1 MQVVPRPLLGVGCVV
16 GAALLWG
23 TTGTSQ
29 ALAGGSL
36 PSLWF
41 GALRLVFAAL
51 FFIAFAAVSGELARR
66 AWQGLPLP
74 AALGAGLCMAVYN
87 LAFFAGVKLTGVGI
101 GTAIALGSGP
111 IWAGMLQAVLQRQ
124 PPSAAWW
131 LGTAVAITG
140 GVLLSVGGGTL
151 TVSAPGVALCLTS
164 GLSYAVYTS
173 LNKHMVGRAPA
184 STITLAAFG
193 LAALVSLPAAA
204 LEAGLPAIA
213 ARDLIAV
220 AYTGVVTAGV
230 GYLLFSFALHHVQP
244 ATAVTLALT
253 EPVVAFVLAL
263 VVLGEPASVAAFVGL
278 ALVVAGVLGVVR
290 SELATGRTTERT
302 TERATER
309 ATERTSV

>member
-1 MQVVPRPLLGVGCVV
+1 MHVVPRPLLGVGCVV

-51 FFIAFAAVSGELARR
+51 FFIAFAAVSGGLTRR

-124 PPSAAWW
+124 PPTGAWW

-140 GVLLSVGGGTL
+140 GTLLSLGSGTL
-151 TVSAPGVALCLTS
+151 AVSAPGVALCLAS

-184 STITLAAFG
+184 STITLAAFA
-193 LAALVSLPAAA
+193 LAAVISLPAAA
-204 LEAGLPAIA
+204 LEAGMPAIA

-230 GYLLFSFALHHVQP
+230 GYLLFSLALHHVQP

-263 VVLGEPASVAAFVGL
+263 VVLGEPASATAFIGL
-278 ALVVAGVLGVVR
+278 GLVVAGVLGVVR
-290 SELATGRTTERT
+290 SELATERT
-302 TERATER
+302 RAQDGR
-309 ATERTSV
+309 APAGTGA

>member
-1 MQVVPRPLLGVGCVV
+1 MHVVPRPLLGVGCVV

-51 FFIAFAAVSGELARR
+51 FFIAFAAVSGGLTRR

-124 PPSAAWW
+124 PPTGAWW

-140 GVLLSVGGGTL
+140 GTLLSLGSGTL
-151 TVSAPGVALCLTS
+151 PVSAPGVALCLAS

-184 STITLAAFG
+184 STITLAAFA
-193 LAALVSLPAAA
+193 LAAVISLPAAA
-204 LEAGLPAIA
+204 LEAGMPAIA

-230 GYLLFSFALHHVQP
+230 GYLLFSLALHHVQP

-263 VVLGEPASVAAFVGL
+263 VVLGEPASATAFIGL
-278 ALVVAGVLGVVR
+278 GLVVAGVLGVVR
-290 SELATGRTTERT
+290 SELATERT
-302 TERATER
+302 RAQDGR
-309 ATERTSV
+309 APAGTGA

>member
-1 MQVVPRPLLGVGCVV
+1 MQLVPRPLLGVGCVV

-51 FFIAFAAVSGELARR
+51 FFIAFAAVSGGLTRR

-124 PPSAAWW
+124 PPTGAWW

-140 GVLLSVGGGTL
+140 GTLLSLGSGTL
-151 TVSAPGVALCLTS
+151 AVSAPGVALCLAS

-184 STITLAAFG
+184 STITLAAFA
-193 LAALVSLPAAA
+193 LAAVISLPAAA
-204 LEAGLPAIA
+204 LEAGMPAIA

-230 GYLLFSFALHHVQP
+230 GYLLFSLALHHVQP

-263 VVLGEPASVAAFVGL
+263 VVLGEPASATAFIGL
-278 ALVVAGVLGVVR
+278 GLVVAGVLGVVR
-290 SELATGRTTERT
+290 SELATERT
-302 TERATER
+302 RAQDGR
-309 ATERTSV
+309 APAGTGA